1 MSIIRRLA
9 HSDSP
14 ASLVIAWAGLASGVA
29 SGGSSVGDA
38 LRAATAALQ
47 AFCCHFDNQR
57 MELGGL
63 EPPTSWVRS
72 RRSPN

>member
-1 MSIIRRLA
+1 MQPFDVPAPPRTTLRRDGAAEQYGSLLELLLDDPKVA
-9 HSDSP
+9 AWLDSY
-14 ASLVIAWAGLASGVA
+14 
-29 SGGSSVGDA
+29 DA
-38 LRAATAALQ
+38 ET
-47 AFCCHFDNQR
+47 